1 VSEGGG
7 VNIYIWAAILIAVCL
22 VLGKIFDW
30 FGEKTGVIL
39 IAILGGALVLLLFAA
54 GVHALTDANKPSGC
68 KTTYVC

>member
-1 VSEGGG
+1 
-7 VNIYIWAAILIAVCL
+7 VNIYIGAAILIAVCL

-39 IAILGGALVLLLFAA
+39 IAVLGGALVSLLFAA
-54 GVHALTDANKPSGC
+54 GVHALTEANMPAGC

>member
-1 VSEGGG
+1 M
-7 VNIYIWAAILIAVCL
+7 NIYIGAAILIAVCL

-39 IAILGGALVLLLFAA
+39 IGILGGALVSLLFAA
-54 GVHALTDANKPSGC
+54 GVHALTEANKPPEC

>member
-1 VSEGGG
+1 M
-7 VNIYIWAAILIAVCL
+7 NIFIGAVILIAVCL

-39 IAILGGALVLLLFAA
+39 IAVLGGALVSLLFAA
-54 GVHALTDANKPSGC
+54 GVHALTEASLPPGC